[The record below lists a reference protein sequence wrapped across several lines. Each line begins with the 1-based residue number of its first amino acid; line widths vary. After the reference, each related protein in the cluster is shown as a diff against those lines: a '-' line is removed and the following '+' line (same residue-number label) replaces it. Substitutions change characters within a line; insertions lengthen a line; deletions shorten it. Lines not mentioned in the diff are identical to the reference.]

1 MKTSAIGQLQ
11 TVLEPVQLVQ
21 GVVETRGVTD
31 QGQRVALL
39 HELGPADL
47 DVCGQGSES
56 TWCFTASGT
65 VCREVSQHG
74 ALRPQELL
82 AGLGKWAGK

>member
-56 TWCFTASGT
+56 TWCFTATGT
-65 VCREVSQHG
+65 VGRAREMGKEVSQHC
-74 ALRPQELL
+74 ALRPQEL
-82 AGLGKWAGK
+82 WAGK

>member
-39 HELGPADL
+39 HELGPANL

-65 VCREVSQHG
+65 VGREVSQHG
-74 ALRPQELL
+74 ALRPQELWV
-82 AGLGKWAGK
+82 GLGK